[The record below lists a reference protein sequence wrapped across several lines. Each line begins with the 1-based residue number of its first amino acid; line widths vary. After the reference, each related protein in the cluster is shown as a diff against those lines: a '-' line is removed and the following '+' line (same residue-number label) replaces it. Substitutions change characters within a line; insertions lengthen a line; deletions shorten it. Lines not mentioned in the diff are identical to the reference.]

1 MKFKVNLQFL
11 TVLIFLFTASMS
23 VAKEYIIFSIV
34 QDIPMGTEGEVVKKN
49 YYVNIGGQQGVK
61 EGSILDVYRTISR
74 VDPYSSKQRY
84 NYKMKIGQLKVL
96 HTEDTAAIGILK
108 QIKTGED
115 APLYEIDNFM
125 IGDIVSVNTGR

>member
-1 MKFKVNLQFL
+1 MKLKVNLQFL

-84 NYKMKIGQLKVL
+84 NYKIKIGQLKVL
-96 HTEDTAAIGILK
+96 HSEDTAAIGILK
-108 QIKTGED
+108 QIKSGED

-125 IGDIVSVNTGR
+125 IGDLVSVNTGR

>member
-1 MKFKVNLQFL
+1 
-11 TVLIFLFTASMS
+11 
-23 VAKEYIIFSIV
+23 
-34 QDIPMGTEGEVVKKN
+34 MGTEGEVVKKN

-84 NYKMKIGQLKVL
+84 NYKIKIGQLKVL
-96 HTEDTAAIGILK
+96 HSEDSAAIGMLK
-108 QIKTGED
+108 QIKSGED

>member
-1 MKFKVNLQFL
+1 MKLKVNLQFL

-84 NYKMKIGQLKVL
+84 NYKIKIGQLKVL
-96 HTEDTAAIGILK
+96 HSEDTAAIGILK

-125 IGDIVSVNTGR
+125 IGDLVSVNTGR

>member
-1 MKFKVNLQFL
+1 MKLRINLQFL
-11 TVLIFLFTASMS
+11 TIVIFLFTASMS

-34 QDIPMGTEGEVVKKN
+34 QDIPMGQEGEVVKKN

-61 EGSILDVYRTISR
+61 EGSVLDVYRTISR

-84 NYKMKIGQLKVL
+84 NYKIKIGKLKVL
-96 HTEDTAAIGILK
+96 HSEDTAAIGVLK
-108 QIKTGED
+108 EIKSGED

-125 IGDIVSVNTGR
+125 IGDLVSVNTGR